1 MGIVRKWIFP
11 ILRIVIFLAI
21 AIALVKVAFF
31 PDNSESANPDAPS
44 AQIIEPQIPVAVGTI
59 QNDVTLSGT
68 ISADAAVPIKAT
80 LAGEVKKVLV
90 TAGQHVD
97 VGTPV
102 LTIRSEAPNADGT
115 ALVVKTVT
123 VVSPAAGTLSSLT
136 ALVGQLFAVGDS
148 IGQVAP
154 PTFHVSGSLA
164 AEQLYR
170 LTVRP
175 TEAKVTIAGGP
186 APFTCTGLT
195 ISTPLAGEDG
205 QSGDGA
211 TVAGPTVSCSIPAEV
226 TVFGGLTAQVTIA
239 GGVAENVLVVP
250 TTAVEGIAEAGNVYF
265 VLPDGSTELRPVRLG
280 LNDGINVE
288 VIEGLAEGDLIL
300 QFVPGAEAALP
311 GVVGPDGC
319 TYDESGNL
327 LGCGG

>member
-21 AIALVKVAFF
+21 AVALVKVAFF
-31 PDNSESANPDAPS
+31 PENTEASNPDVPS
-44 AQIIEPQIPVAVGTI
+44 AEIVEPQIPVTLGTI

-68 ISADAAVPIKAT
+68 ISADVAVPIKAT

-123 VVSPAAGTLSSLT
+123 VVSPSAGTLSSLT
-136 ALVGQLFAVGDS
+136 ALVGQMFAVGDTV
-148 IGQVAP
+148 GQVAP
-154 PTFHVSGSLA
+154 PTFRVSGSLA

-170 LTVRP
+170 LTAQP
-175 TEAKVTIAGGP
+175 TEAQVTIAGGP
-186 APFTCTGLT
+186 ASFTCTGLT
-195 ISTPLAGEDG
+195 ISTPLAGAGGETG
-205 QSGDGA
+205 EGAASG
-211 TVAGPTVSCSIPAEV
+211 PSVSCAIPAEV
-226 TVFGGLTAQVTIA
+226 TVFAGLTAEISIA
-239 GGVAENVLVVP
+239 GGVAENVLIVP
-250 TTAVEGIAEAGNVYF
+250 TTAVEGIAGAGNVYF
-265 VLPDGSTELRPVRLG
+265 VLPDGSTELRAVKLG

-288 VIEGLAEGDLIL
+288 VTEGLAEGDLIL
-300 QFVPGAEAALP
+300 QFVPGAEAAQP
-311 GVVGPDGC
+311 GMIGPDGC
-319 TYDESGNL
+319 SYDENGNL

>member
-11 ILRIVIFLAI
+11 VLRIVIFLAI

-31 PDNSESANPDAPS
+31 PDTTSTSNPDVPS
-44 AQIIEPQIPVAVGTI
+44 AQIIEPQIPVEIGTI

-68 ISADAAVPIKAT
+68 VSADAAVPIKAT

-123 VVSPAAGTLSSLT
+123 VTSPAAGTLSSLT
-136 ALVGQLFAVGDS
+136 ALVGQVFTVGDS

-154 PTFHVSGSLA
+154 PTFRVSGSLA
-164 AEQLYR
+164 AAQLYR
-170 LTVRP
+170 LTVQP
-175 TEAKVTIAGGP
+175 TEAQVTIAGGP

-195 ISTPLAGEDG
+195 ISTPLAGETG
-205 QSGDGA
+205 ESGDGA
-211 TVAGPTVSCSIPAEV
+211 AAGPTVSCSIPAEV
-226 TVFGGLTAQVTIA
+226 TVFGGLTAQLTIS

-250 TTAVEGIAEAGNVYF
+250 TTAVEGIAESGNVYL
-265 VLPDGSTELRPVRLG
+265 VLPDGSTEARPVTLG
-280 LNDGINVE
+280 LNDGVNVE
-288 VIEGLAEGDLIL
+288 VKEGLVEGDLIL
-300 QFVPGAEAALP
+300 QFVPGAAAIDP
-311 GVVGPDGC
+311 NAMSPDGC
-319 TYDESGNL
+319 VYDQYGNQ